1 MKCYTHKK
9 DEMNVLLIDEVK
21 IENGFISG
29 EAIDLLAKFES
40 FYDDIEKAQ
49 NDISLQLDELR
60 SEGKEKT
67 VQFRELF
74 TKKLANNNVMAFL
87 RFHNLTDKK
96 I

>member
-1 MKCYTHKK
+1 MKRYTHKK
-9 DEMNVLLIDEVK
+9 DDTNIIMVDEVK

-29 EAIDLLAKFES
+29 EAIDRLAKFES
-40 FYDDIEKAQ
+40 FYDEIEKSQ
-49 NDISLQLDELR
+49 KELSLQLDELR

-74 TKKLANNNVMAFL
+74 TKKLVNNNVLAFL
-87 RFHNLTDKK
+87 RFHGLSDKK

>member
-1 MKCYTHKK
+1 MTRYTHKK
-9 DEMNVLLIDEVK
+9 NDTNVLLVDEVK

-29 EAIDLLAKFES
+29 EAIDRLAKFES
-40 FYDDIEKAQ
+40 FYDEIEKAQ

-74 TKKLANNNVMAFL
+74 TKKLVNNNVMAFL
-87 RFHNLTDKK
+87 RYHGLSDKK
-96 I
+96 L